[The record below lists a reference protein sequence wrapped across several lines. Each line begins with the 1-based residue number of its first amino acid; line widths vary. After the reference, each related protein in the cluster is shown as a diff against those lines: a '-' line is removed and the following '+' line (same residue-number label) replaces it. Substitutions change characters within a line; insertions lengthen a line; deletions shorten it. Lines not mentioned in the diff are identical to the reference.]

1 MAFLDEKENFSPF
14 SCCGGSCKNFSS
26 EVEQKND
33 AEDFSSLGGQY
44 SAFNQGLD
52 LSSQDSVHGN
62 HDNFCGTQSCGT
74 SEGSC
79 HNPHAITLHFILPN
93 GEKKS
98 VQGSLGSTVLE
109 VAHHHDIDIEGAC
122 GGSLSCSTCHVVVED
137 SWFDQLPEATEDEED
152 MLDLAFD
159 VTPTSRLCCQLI
171 LTPEL
176 NGLTLKV
183 PEQTRHLVTMG
194 KK

>member
-1 MAFLDEKENFSPF
+1 MAFLNEKENFSPF

-26 EVEQKND
+26 DAETKNY
-33 AEDFSSLGGQY
+33 AEDFSSKDFSEGHNG
-44 SAFNQGLD
+44 
-52 LSSQDSVHGN
+52 DS
-62 HDNFCGTQSCGT
+62 CGMQSCGAT
-74 SEGSC
+74 QEPC
-79 HNPHAITLHFILPN
+79 HNPKAITLHFILPN

-137 SWFDQLPEATEDEED
+137 SWFSQLPEATEDEED

-159 VTPTSRLCCQLI
+159 VTPTSRLCCQI
-171 LTPEL
+171 FLTPEL